1 MPQLAFP
8 TQTVTPS
15 QWLSVLENDD
25 IDALCRVNDTSSN
38 QAVMAGKFF
47 TLETDPASREILIHL
62 KHLPMKDQQVLNQ
75 VTQCCGDETLALA
88 GFLSR
93 YFSEQNITK
102 LNTVIGSAATAASA
116 RLDAFETAVVN
127 YQKALN
133 HLWSLSHN
141 NHIGR
146 GHAARIHKA
155 RLEVKKAYQQLQ
167 HRFTIELRRYAPE
180 AWRAKNRGD
189 AFSNSERGITLA
201 TRNPKSQTK
210 DVRLNLESRLQAS
223 QLKVMSRLIN
233 HAGNMAIG
241 LDASLRALKVM
252 DIQEDGGDWMRE
264 SARQITGF
272 GFGGAAGLIMGRAT
286 FFAGTSAAAA
296 SGLTLAGPVGWI
308 VLGTLF
314 VGSLVAGYYA
324 GSYGDQVGQGIANGI
339 LVR

>member
-25 IDALCRVNDTSSN
+25 IDALCRVNDTTPN
-38 QAVMAGKFF
+38 QALIAGKFF
-47 TLETDPASREILIHL
+47 TLETDPASHEILTNL
-62 KHLPMKDQQVLNQ
+62 KHLPMKDRQMLNQ
-75 VTQCCGDETLALA
+75 VTQCCGNETLALA

-93 YFSEQNITK
+93 YFSEQNLTK
-102 LNTVIGSAATAASA
+102 LNSVIGSAATAASA

-133 HLWSLSHN
+133 HLWRLSHN
-141 NHIGR
+141 NQIGR
-146 GHAARIHKA
+146 GHVALIHKA
-155 RLEVKKAYQQLQ
+155 KLEVKKAYQQLQ
-167 HRFTIELRRYAPE
+167 HRFAIELRRYAPE

-210 DVRLNLESRLQAS
+210 DVRLNVESRLQAS
-223 QLKVMSRLIN
+223 QLKTISRLIN
-233 HAGNMAIG
+233 HAGNIAIG
-241 LDASLRALKVM
+241 LDASLRVLKVM
-252 DIQEDGGDWMRE
+252 DIQKDGGDWMRE
-264 SARQITGF
+264 SVRQITGF
-272 GFGGAAGLIMGRAT
+272 GFGGAFGLGAGQLT
-286 FFAGTSAAAA
+286 FTAGSSVAAA

-308 VLGTLF
+308 VVGTLLA
-314 VGSLVAGYYA
+314 GSLVAGYYA
-324 GSYGDQVGQGIANGI
+324 GSYGDQVGQDIANGI